1 MNGIGGYVTT
11 PAAYGGYAATPGN
24 EAFLMA
30 QRNNPF
36 RYLMTG
42 TGHDEPQEY
51 ASGGV
56 AQSGVA
62 KAGQAASLLDLL
74 MNIGGQ
80 GDQQRSAELHSIDG
94 SAGPSQGGQNSGNT
108 PASASGANYGPTSQ
122 GMDGLSPGR
131 GAIGSALGLGG
142 FGSAALGMAMG
153 QAIPGSGLISKIG
166 DAFNG
171 GARSSQLSDMV
182 GQLSGALPGQQ
193 GIGSFLGGA
202 LGFGMGTKDTAFGQ
216 AAMGH
221 NLNPDQADTALSNY
235 AATGDI
241 NMSAAQAAAIAANTP
256 GMGIAG
262 LGGAASSGQSATGLN
277 MGPSAAAFGQGFA
290 GNVTG
295 AVGNDGVASMSGTP
309 GAGFGAQTG
318 SGDTSGQGG
327 SGANGAGGASG
338 GGSGGGGGANGGGG
352 DNGGGYAGGGLIRST
367 GGEFF
372 TKKLAKGSGLV
383 TGISQGRADK
393 VGIHVPHG
401 AYVMPADVVSG
412 MGQGNTTAGA
422 RALKGMMPSDGR
434 LHFASG
440 GIAGEAP
447 AVPIQVSAGE
457 FVVHPAHV
465 AALGGGDPQAGAAA
479 LDGLVARVRQANA
492 QVAQGMPAPK

>member
-24 EAFLMA
+24 EALLMA

-80 GDQQRSAELHSIDG
+80 GDRQRDGELHSIDG

-131 GAIGSALGLGG
+131 NATGMGALGNQ
-142 FGSAALGMAMG
+142 ALSMALG
-153 QAIPGSGLISKIG
+153 QAIPGAGLVLG
-166 DAFNG
+166 AGNAFNG
-171 GARSSQLSDMV
+171 GARSSQMADMV

-193 GIGSFLGGA
+193 GIGSFLGGM
-202 LGFGMGTKDTAFGQ
+202 FGRGTKDSDWGQ
-216 AAMGH
+216 AAMSH
-221 NLNPDQADTALSNY
+221 NLNPDESAAALDNY
-235 AATGDI
+235 AANANI